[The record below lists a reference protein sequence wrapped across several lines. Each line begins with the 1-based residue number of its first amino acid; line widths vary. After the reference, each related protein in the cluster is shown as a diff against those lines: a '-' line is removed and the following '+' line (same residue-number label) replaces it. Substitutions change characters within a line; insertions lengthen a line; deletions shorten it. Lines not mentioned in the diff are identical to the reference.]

1 MIQSQHRTALRI
13 IPLAAIFALALLA
26 TPSNASATTIADDVE
41 ELTGEAFDRADSFE
55 AEESVDANSEIST
68 YDMEGSRASSRSIKP
83 RQLSDEMLYF
93 CHYESNQNYDQ
104 GLSCGD
110 GYHAMGYFQ
119 FDNRYG
125 LGDFIRAVYNYDP
138 GKYWA
143 LKQIGDWYGWDTSAS
158 STGGD
163 VRAAKSPGGDWTMA
177 DDLNWSWH
185 QAYAADPTE
194 FSRLQNDWA
203 YQEYYAPA
211 RDWLYSYRG
220 VNLDQYAD
228 CAKGMV
234 WGMSN
239 LFGPSGWRKWANGGD
254 VKSSMT
260 SAQLVSSIANYLIAS
275 IENGTY
281 NYTYGSSY
289 VRRYRNELSDCL
301 NYLGSKA
308 NSLASISVGNIPD
321 GTYTISPASNT
332 GAVLDVSNGSTADGA
347 NVQLYS
353 ANNTKAQAWKITNVG
368 SGYVT
373 ITNVGSG
380 KALDVWSGLLR
391 QGTNVQQYTSTSTD
405 SQKWVPFSNGDGT
418 FRFFSA
424 LDQGLVLDICGG
436 STASGTNV
444 QIYANNGSSAQRFVV
459 RPDASSSVG
468 NDLPD
473 GTYTIMTSLDT
484 PSVLDI
490 SAGSKSNGGN
500 AQIYG
505 TNGSDAQKWRVSHD
519 VQGYV
524 TLTNVGSGKVL
535 DVSSALSQNGANVQ
549 QYSSNGS
556 AAQKWIATMNGDGTY
571 TFKSKLNPK
580 LVLDISSAS
589 RNNSTNVQLWTS
601 NGSAAQRFFIVG
613 PSKQEVMDSLA
624 KRYASSIP
632 NGRFRVSSAMK
643 SSMVLDVSAASTSNG
658 ANVQLYSWNGTAAQ
672 QWMVSHDEKGYMTLT
687 NVCSGKAADVNSG
700 NASSGTNIWQYAL
713 NRSDAQKWIAVP
725 DGNGYRL
732 YSALGSGEVIDISGA
747 GTYNGANVQIYES
760 NGTTAQRFLLSSL

>member
-1 MIQSQHRTALRI
+1 MIQSQHRNVLRI
-13 IPLAAIFALALLA
+13 IPLTAIFAFALLA
-26 TPSNASATTIADDVE
+26 TPSNANAATIADDVE

-55 AEESVDANSEIST
+55 TEESADANDEVSA
-68 YDMEGSRASSRSIKP
+68 YDMEGSRASSRSIRP

-93 CHYESNQNYDQ
+93 CRYESNQNYDQ
-104 GLSCGD
+104 GLSYGD

-125 LGDFIRAVYNYDP
+125 LGDFMQAAYNYNP
-138 GKYWA
+138 SKYWA

-158 STGGD
+158 STGGN
-163 VRAAKSPGGDWTMA
+163 VRTAKSPGGDWTMA

-254 VKSSMT
+254 VNSSMT

-301 NYLGSKA
+301 DYLSSRA
-308 NSLASISVGNIPD
+308 SSLASISVGNIPD

-332 GAVLDVSNGSTADGA
+332 DAALDVASGSTADGA
-347 NVQLYS
+347 NVQLYA

-391 QGTNVQQYTSTSTD
+391 QSTNVQQYTNNSTN

-436 STASGTNV
+436 STANGANV

-459 RPDASSSVG
+459 RPDASSSVE

-490 SAGSKSNGGN
+490 SAGSMSNGGN

-505 TNGSDAQKWRVSHD
+505 TNGTNAQKWQVLHD

-535 DVSSALSQNGANVQ
+535 DVSSGLSQNGANVQ

-556 AAQKWIATMNGDGTY
+556 AAQKWIASKNDDGTY
-571 TFKSKLNPK
+571 TLKSKLNPK

-589 RNNSTNVQLWTS
+589 RNNGSNAQLWTS

-613 PSKQEVMDSLA
+613 PSRQEVMDSFA
-624 KRYASSIP
+624 TRYASAIA
-632 NGRFRVSSAMK
+632 NGRFRISSAMR

-658 ANVQLYSWNGTAAQ
+658 ANVQLYSWNGTTAQ
-672 QWMVSHDEKGYMTLT
+672 QWMVSHDEKGYVTLT

-713 NRSDAQKWIAVP
+713 NRSEAQKWIAVP

-732 YSALGSGEVIDISGA
+732 YSALGSGEVIDVSGA
-747 GTYNGANVQIYES
+747 GTYNGANIQIYES
-760 NGTTAQRFLLSSL
+760 NGTTAQRFLFSSL